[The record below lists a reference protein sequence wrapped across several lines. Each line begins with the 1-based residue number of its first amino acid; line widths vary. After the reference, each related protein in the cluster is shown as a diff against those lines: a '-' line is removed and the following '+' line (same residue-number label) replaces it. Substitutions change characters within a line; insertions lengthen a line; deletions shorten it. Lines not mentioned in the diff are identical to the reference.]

1 MEQLETLMPNAMG
14 TGSMLLGGAI
24 LLFFGAEW
32 LVRGGAGL
40 ARRLGVSP
48 LIVGLTVMAYGTS
61 APEVIVGIQ
70 AGWTGHGDLA
80 LGNVI
85 GSNIANLGLI
95 LGLTVVLRPT
105 PVLRPLV
112 RYEVPVLL
120 LSTLALLLILA
131 NGRVSTLEAA
141 MLLFIA
147 VTYSGWM
154 ILRVKRDKETDIHL
168 IVTESAAETAG
179 APAGGSPLRLCAL
192 VVVGLVLLVLGGD
205 IFVQGATRLAKSLGL
220 SERLIGLTI
229 VAVGTSIP
237 ELATSAI
244 AAWRGHT
251 DMAVGNVVGS
261 NIFNVLL
268 CLGLSGLPGTLVA
281 RPAFANPD
289 LLALSLVTFLAVLFL
304 RTQRTMMRWEGVTLL
319 GAYGLYLLWALAR
332 G

>member
-1 MEQLETLMPNAMG
+1 MTNVMG

-80 LGNVI
+80 FGNVI

-105 PVLRPLV
+105 PVVRPLV

-120 LSTLALLLILA
+120 LSTLALFLILA

-141 MLLFIA
+141 TLLFIA

-205 IFVQGATRLAKSLGL
+205 FFVQGATRLAKSLGL

-268 CLGLSGLPGTLVA
+268 CLGLSGLPGSLVA
-281 RPAFANPD
+281 RPAFSNPD

-304 RTQRTMMRWEGVTLL
+304 RTQRTMVRWEGGALL
-319 GAYGLYLLWALAR
+319 GSYGLYLAWAIAR